1 MTTKELRTK
10 FDRLTGSRDTAA
22 LDLKKARLAYT
33 KASRDL
39 SATEEAQAL
48 LQLVAEKTQS
58 LIRYHVTELGSTALE
73 AVFGGDIRLG
83 LEFRQNSGKTIAD
96 IFFLRGPGGKPVDPL
111 GSDSGGASDI
121 AAMALRCSLWSL
133 KKPRTR
139 PVMVLDEPLKN
150 INDDTRKMHRKAA
163 EMIQLI
169 SKKLRMQFLIITA
182 LPELEEVADK
192 VFKF

>member
-1 MTTKELRTK
+1 MTVKELRTK
-10 FDRLTGSRDTAA
+10 LDRLTGSRDTVSSE
-22 LDLKKARLAYT
+22 LKKTKVAFT

-48 LQLVAEKTQS
+48 IQLVAEKTQN
-58 LIRYHVTELGSTALE
+58 LVRYHITELGSTALE

-83 LEFRQNSGKTIAD
+83 LEFRQNAGKTVAD
-96 IFFLRGPGGKPVDPL
+96 IFFLRNGKPVDPL

-133 KKPRTR
+133 QRPRAR
-139 PVMVLDEPLKN
+139 PVMILDEPLKN

-163 EMIQLI
+163 DMIKLI
-169 SKKLRMQFLIITA
+169 SQKLGMQFLIITA
-182 LPELEEVADK
+182 LPELEDVADK
-192 VFKF
+192 VFRF

>member
-1 MTTKELRTK
+1 MTSKELRTK
-10 FDRLTGSRDTAA
+10 FDRLTGSRDTVA

-58 LIRYHVTELGSTALE
+58 LVRYHITELGSTALE

-83 LEFRQNSGKTIAD
+83 LEFRLDKGKTVAD
-96 IFFLRGPGGKPVDPL
+96 LFFLRGPEGKPVDPIS
-111 GSDSGGASDI
+111 SDSGGAADI

-133 KKPRTR
+133 QKPRTR
-139 PVMVLDEPLKN
+139 PIMVLDEPLKN

-192 VFKF
+192 VFRF